1 MSEEEAKGLGLE
13 TPEEE
18 EEVVVSST
26 MSEKE
31 RLISLVGDEGYNTLE
46 SVAKSI
52 GKPVFDTEDAE
63 GNIVKGFIEL
73 FEEEEALDSIEVLQG
88 KSRNATNFVVYTT
101 NSKGEQEQI
110 DLSHTG
116 LEGAGT
122 GYAGYAITTLYDN
135 TVSDIP
141 KALETGQNLS
151 EVFKS
156 KLSLGDIE
164 NTQRE
169 HDQKL
174 SKIQS
179 AMTILGDVFGFDDQ
193 EHLEMFMAAWLM
205 RDSTCRLSGIPGT
218 GKTTVIEAASILLC
232 NSYGFDTHQRFV
244 APKGRAVDDISQ
256 LFGADRTHVPDL
268 YKQGQLYD
276 LSYSNNDYRS
286 VHEGWDA
293 WRFTNWQKPGG
304 STRSGA
310 YLYDFLFLQMMGTGS
325 DGNEFK
331 KRKMEADDFSKLL
344 TNCYVAQ
351 VPVEGFRH
359 PGVTSDGVKTAEPDE
374 MVTGSDLLKLLPD
387 EEVTHLIA
395 PIKLLNADGTP
406 ANYDDALVATV
417 SCGNLK
423 DRDGT
428 PLKFHFEMRVRY
440 PECRFKAKNKELDY
454 AHILNPPQQDD
465 EYGAASEFMQ
475 EGYGL
480 FTDAGR
486 SEGYG
491 LRQFLQTYYY
501 DGRLTDNK
509 ERRGLGLKQILEE
522 MLQENGVAK
531 IDYEKRAD
539 EVLYGIE
546 IQQSTHE
553 DPVRDKT
560 ISTYE
565 FEPVPRP
572 IVTQPIKFFNEAN
585 RSQAGVEDAV
595 LGLIAERKVEY
606 RGKTF
611 DSPHF
616 VAWMDTNPHQKGN
629 DLAFIDRIDMEL
641 LFKSI
646 SLGSRYTVLSGTY
659 GKGGGYSPQLQV
671 VNKLAIDGL
680 APMRFNELN
689 SMWSFIGNN
698 NKIGYTPPGQNPGSA
713 TYDALREISYIS
725 VLFTQ
730 KWAGKNYELRSNETF
745 EIGERQSMKSPLM
758 DFSTVTN
765 TTSTGGVQTP
775 IEDYFAEQP
784 PAQFD
789 RVLGFRFTN
798 SLVKLSS
805 ALAFLRGR
813 SYVTRSEIL
822 DGLPY
827 VTAHRLGRAK
837 TAADESRGLNKDLN
851 YENEQQWVREAI
863 VNGYLLSKN
872 STRYAQSNLALMDI
886 WDLYYRRCVDNLKSS
901 PTLFWYEAQ
910 VISPLR
916 RALTSDSLAEQMTPV
931 HWHIA
936 TMVME
941 NERTA
946 TPQSSTKPYRNY
958 KHGNDYMENYNYYR
972 NRIFSKPTPG
982 KETVNLYDYFKLRGE
997 ICQEPNLFSD
1007 DRETL
1012 LAYLESRMAT
1022 IAGANSDT
1030 GSVSNPIATTQFQ
1043 KQALQETIRTS
1054 FGLTISPT
1062 QFPWRTY
1069 QDSIGAWGR
1078 LLQLDGASGTAQIT
1092 NFAEDRQTSVI
1103 GASSFTDQ
1111 AMMISGRMECREPK
1125 TTRTGTTLASHSSLA
1140 SQNMLRQIENLRS
1153 AFASSSLGEG
1163 VLITS
1168 PSEGSELPITLE
1180 DFLDYSKGLVT
1191 EYPQQK
1197 EPGEDFIIG
1206 GEASSPFHSDQQSV
1220 NVAGDGLLGCFPLKH
1235 AGGAPSADPRYKG
1248 ENDFLRLWI
1257 RVFRSSLSPKQ
1268 DASVATENRHMT
1280 TLNLTMGITSN
1291 FADGKDNMISM
1302 TGPFAE
1308 DTNPYKTENFTN
1320 DDLVDIGNLSLTDIL
1335 QYQVVF
1341 DNAVTTEELN

>member
-1 MSEEEAKGLGLE
+1 MSEEEAQELGLE
-13 TPEEE
+13 TPPEEE
-18 EEVVVSST
+18 EEEIIATSLAVSPFKND
-26 MSEKE
+26 KE
-31 RLISLVGDEGYNTLE
+31 TLVSLVGDEGYNTLE
-46 SVAKSI
+46 SVAASI

-63 GNIVKGFIEL
+63 GNLVKGFISMFEV
-73 FEEEEALDSIEVLQG
+73 EEELDSIEVLQG

-101 NSKGEQEQI
+101 NAKGEPEQI
-110 DLSHTG
+110 NLDALG
-116 LEGAGT
+116 LVGAGI
-122 GYAGYAITTLYDN
+122 GYDGYDITTLYDN
-135 TVSDIP
+135 TVSDEP
-141 KALETGQNLS
+141 KALVTGEKLS

-169 HDQKL
+169 HDDKL
-174 SKIQS
+174 GKIQS

-205 RDSTCRLSGIPGT
+205 KDSTCRLSGIPGT
-218 GKTTVIEAASILLC
+218 GKTTVIEAAAVLLC
-232 NSYGFDTHQRFV
+232 NSYGFDTHKRYV
-244 APKGRAVDDISQ
+244 APLDREVQDLGE

-293 WRFTNWQKPGG
+293 WRFTSWKRPGG

-310 YLYDFLFLQMMGTGS
+310 YLYDFPFLQMMGKDS
-325 DGNEFK
+325 DGNQFK
-331 KRKMEADDFSKLL
+331 KRKMNAGDFSKLL

-351 VPVEGFRH
+351 VPKEGFRH
-359 PGVTSDGVKTAEPDE
+359 PGTEDKDGKA
-374 MVTGSDLLKLLPD
+374 VTGTDLLKLLSD
-387 EEVTHLIA
+387 EEITTIIA
-395 PIKLLNADGTP
+395 PIKLLDADGTKGDFDKP
-406 ANYDDALVATV
+406 LIASV
-417 SCGNLK
+417 SCGNLY
-423 DRDGT
+423 DRDGD
-428 PLKFHFEMRVRY
+428 PLKFTFEMRLRY
-440 PECRFKAKNKELDY
+440 PECRWGAKERELDY
-454 AHILNPPQQDD
+454 EWILTTPN
-465 EYGAASEFMQ
+465 GSAADYMETSGE
-475 EGYGL
+475 YGL

-501 DGRLTDNK
+501 DGRLTEDK
-509 ERRGLGLKQILEE
+509 QRRGLGLKQILEE
-522 MLQENGVAK
+522 MLRENGVAK

-572 IVTQPIKFFNEAN
+572 IVTQPVKFFNEAN

-646 SLGSRYTVLSGTY
+646 SLGARYTVLSGTY
-659 GKGGGYSPQLQV
+659 GKGGGYSPQIQV
-671 VNKLAIDGL
+671 VNKLAIDGMT
-680 APMRFNELN
+680 PMRFHDLN
-689 SMWSFIGNN
+689 SIWSFIGNN
-698 NKIGYTPPGQNPGSA
+698 DKIGYAPPGQNPGSA

-730 KWAGKNYELRSNETF
+730 KWAGKSYELNANDGFQITEATSL
-745 EIGERQSMKSPLM
+745 KSPLL

-765 TTSTGGVQTP
+765 TSDEGALQTP

-837 TAADESRGLNKDLN
+837 TAKGESRGLSKDLN

-863 VNGYLLSKN
+863 VNGYLLSEN
-872 STRYAQSNLALMDI
+872 TTRYAQELPLMDI

-916 RALTSDSLAEQMTPV
+916 TAFLTENSASQMTPV

-946 TPQSSTKPYRNY
+946 TLQSSTKPYRSY
-958 KHGNDYMENYNYYR
+958 KHGDDYMMNYNFYR

-997 ICQEPNLFSD
+997 IAQEPNLFSD

-1022 IAGANSDT
+1022 IAGGDSET
-1030 GSVSNPIATTQFQ
+1030 GSVSNPIAVTKTAS
-1043 KQALQETIRTS
+1043 QALARRTREQ
-1054 FGLTISPT
+1054 FGLTINPRE
-1062 QFPWRTY
+1062 FPWRTY

-1078 LLQLDGASGTAQIT
+1078 LLQLDGWQGTGQTT
-1092 NFAEDRQTSVI
+1092 NFANESQTAVT
-1103 GASSFTDQ
+1103 GAGSFTDQ
-1111 AMMISGRMECREPK
+1111 AMMISGRMECREPPAS
-1125 TTRTGTTLASHSSLA
+1125 RTGGTLPTHSSIA
-1140 SQNMLRQIENLRS
+1140 KNDMLRQIENLRS
-1153 AFASSSLGEG
+1153 SFASSALGEG
-1163 VLITS
+1163 VLITA
-1168 PSEGSELPITLE
+1168 PAEGDMTQTTLE
-1180 DFLDYSKGLVT
+1180 DFLDMAKLLVT
-1191 EYPQQK
+1191 QYPQQD
-1197 EPGEDFIIG
+1197 EPQAEFTIQ
-1206 GEASSPFHSDQQSV
+1206 EASGNEQTV
-1220 NVAGDGLLGCFPLKH
+1220 NVANDGLLGCFPLKH
-1235 AGGAPSADPRYKG
+1235 AGGAPSADPIYTG
-1248 ENDFLRLWI
+1248 NHDFLRLWI
-1257 RVFRSSLSPKQ
+1257 RVFRSELSPRDDSS
-1268 DASVATENRHMT
+1268 DASSPRHLA

-1291 FADGKDNMISM
+1291 FADKKKNMISM
-1302 TGPFAE
+1302 TGPFTE
-1308 DTNPYKTENFTN
+1308 QTNPYKTENFV
-1320 DDLVDIGNLSLTDIL
+1320 DDELKDMGNLSLTDIL

-1341 DNAVTTEELN
+1341 DNAVTTEEVN

>member
-1 MSEEEAKGLGLE
+1 MSDEEEAQELGLE
-13 TPEEE
+13 TPPEEEEEE
-18 EEVVVSST
+18 EEVIISAVSSPMNDEET
-26 MSEKE
+26 
-31 RLISLVGDEGYNTLE
+31 LISLVGDEGYTTLE

-63 GNIVKGFIEL
+63 GKLVKGFISIHEVDEEL
-73 FEEEEALDSIEVLQG
+73 EAIEVLQG

-101 NSKGEQEQI
+101 NSKGEPEQI
-110 DLSHTG
+110 NLDDIG
-116 LEGAGT
+116 LVSAGV
-122 GYAGYAITTLYDN
+122 GYKGYDITTLYDN
-135 TVSDIP
+135 TISDTP

-174 SKIQS
+174 YQIQS

-205 RDSTCRLSGIPGT
+205 KDSTCRLSGIPGT
-218 GKTTVIEAASILLC
+218 GKTTVIEAAAVLLC
-232 NSYGFDTHQRFV
+232 NSYGFDTHKRFIG
-244 APKGRAVDDISQ
+244 PLGREIDTLDS
-256 LFGADRTHVPDL
+256 LFGDNRTHVPDL

-286 VHEGWDA
+286 VYEGWDA
-293 WRFTNWQKPGG
+293 WRFTSWKRPGG

-310 YLYDFLFLQMMGTGS
+310 YLYDFPFLQMMGRDS
-325 DGNEFK
+325 EGNQFK
-331 KRKMEADDFSKLL
+331 KRKMNTDDFSKLL

-351 VPVEGFRH
+351 VPKEGFRH
-359 PGVTSDGVKTAEPDE
+359 PSKKDDE
-374 MVTGSDLLKLLPD
+374 GDEYVTGTDLLKLLPE
-387 EEVTHLIA
+387 EEVTTIVA
-395 PIKLLNADGTP
+395 PIKLLDADGKP
-406 ANYDDALVATV
+406 AKFDKPLVASV
-417 SCGNLK
+417 SCGNLY
-423 DRDGT
+423 DRDGD
-428 PLKFHFEMRVRY
+428 PLTFNFEMRLRY
-440 PECRFKAKNKELDY
+440 PECRFGAKNKELDY
-454 AHILNPPQQDD
+454 GYILETDNADSWLYGVAQDYV
-465 EYGAASEFMQ
+465 E

-486 SEGYG
+486 AEGYG

-501 DGRLTDNK
+501 DGRLTDDK
-509 ERRGLGLKQILEE
+509 QRRGLGLKQILEE
-522 MLQENGVAK
+522 MLRENGVAK

-572 IVTQPIKFFNEAN
+572 IVTQPVKFFNEAN

-646 SLGSRYTVLSGTY
+646 SLGARYTVLSGTY

-671 VNKLAIDGL
+671 VNKLAIDGMT
-680 APMRFNELN
+680 PMRFQDLN
-689 SMWSFIGNN
+689 AIWSFIGNN
-698 NKIGYTPPGQNPGSA
+698 EKIGYVPPGQNPGSA

-730 KWAGKNYELRSNETF
+730 KWAGKNYELVAAEDFNIT
-745 EIGERQSMKSPLM
+745 ERESLKSPLL

-765 TTSTGGVQTP
+765 TSEDGKIATQ
-775 IEDYFAEQP
+775 IEDYYAAQP
-784 PAQFD
+784 PAKFD

-837 TAADESRGLNKDLN
+837 TAKGESRGLPSDLQ

-863 VNGYLLSKN
+863 VNGYLLSEN
-872 STRYAQSNLALMDI
+872 TTRYSQELPLMDI

-916 RALTSDSLAEQMTPV
+916 TVLMSDNTAAQMTPV

-946 TPQSSTKPYRNY
+946 TRDSSTKPYRSY
-958 KHGNDYMENYNYYR
+958 KHGNDYMANYNYYR

-997 ICQEPNLFSD
+997 IAQEPNLFSD

-1022 IAGANSDT
+1022 IAGGNSEKGD
-1030 GSVSNPIATTQFQ
+1030 VSNPIATT
-1043 KQALQETIRTS
+1043 KTASQALGRTIRQQ
-1054 FGLTISPT
+1054 FGLKINPRH
-1062 QFPWRTY
+1062 FPWRTY

-1078 LLQLDGASGTAQIT
+1078 LLQLDGWQGTGQTT
-1092 NFAEDRQTSVI
+1092 NFANESQTSVT
-1103 GASSFTDQ
+1103 GAGSFTDQ
-1111 AMMISGRMECREPK
+1111 AMMISGRMECREPPAS
-1125 TTRTGTTLASHSSLA
+1125 RTGGTLPTHSSIA
-1140 SQNMLRQIENLRS
+1140 KNDMLRQIENLRS
-1153 AFASSSLGEG
+1153 SFSSSALGEG
-1163 VLITS
+1163 VMIVN
-1168 PSEGSELPITLE
+1168 PSDGVTNQTTLE
-1180 DFLDYSKGLVT
+1180 DFLDLAKLLIT
-1191 EYPQQK
+1191 QYPQQD
-1197 EPGEDFIIG
+1197 EPTAEFTIQEPSGNEQI
-1206 GEASSPFHSDQQSV
+1206 V
-1220 NVAGDGLLGCFPLKH
+1220 NVAGDGLLGCFPIKH
-1235 AGGAPSADPRYKG
+1235 AGGAPSADPIYVG
-1248 ENDFLRLWI
+1248 DHDFLRLWI
-1257 RVFRSSLSPKQ
+1257 RVFRSELSPRQ
-1268 DASVATENRHMT
+1268 DASDASTARHLA

-1291 FADGKDNMISM
+1291 FADKKKNMISM
-1302 TGPFAE
+1302 TGPFTP
-1308 DTNPYKTENFTN
+1308 DTNPYKTENFVD
-1320 DDLVDIGNLSLTDIL
+1320 DDLRDMGNLSLTDIL

>member
-1 MSEEEAKGLGLE
+1 MSKELRELGLE
-13 TPEEE
+13 TPPEEEEE
-18 EEVVVSST
+18 EEVMPVPT
-26 MSEKE
+26 HRPLTDKE
-31 RLISLVGDEGYNTLE
+31 TLESLVGDEGYNTLE
-46 SVAKSI
+46 NVAKSI
-52 GKPVFDTEDAE
+52 GKPLFDTKDNE
-63 GNIVKGFIEL
+63 GNLVKGFISMFEV
-73 FEEEEALDSIEVLQG
+73 EEELESIEVLQG

-110 DLSHTG
+110 NLDTIDLVR
-116 LEGAGT
+116 AGD
-122 GYAGYAITTLYDN
+122 GYLGYDITTLYDN
-135 TVSDIP
+135 TVSDTP
-141 KALETGQNLS
+141 KALVTGEKLS

-174 SKIQS
+174 SQIQS

-205 RDSTCRLSGIPGT
+205 KDSTCRLSGIPGT

-232 NSYGFDTHQRFV
+232 NSYGFDTHQRYVTPLDREVEHF
-244 APKGRAVDDISQ
+244 DE
-256 LFGADRTHVPDL
+256 LFGKDRTYVPDL

-293 WRFTNWQKPGG
+293 WRFTSWKKPGG

-310 YLYDFLFLQMMGTGS
+310 YLYDFPFLQMMGKDS
-325 DGNEFK
+325 DGNQFK
-331 KRKMEADDFSKLL
+331 KRKMNTGDFSKLL

-351 VPVEGFRH
+351 VPKEGFRH
-359 PGVTSDGVKTAEPDE
+359 PGIDINGNKTKEEDELITS
-374 MVTGSDLLKLLPD
+374 SDLLKKLPD
-387 EEVTHLIA
+387 EEVTYIVA
-395 PIKLLNADGTP
+395 PIKLLNADGTK
-406 ANYDDALVATV
+406 AKFDDALVATV

-423 DRDGT
+423 DRDGD

-440 PECRFKAKNKELDY
+440 PECRFAAKNKELDY
-454 AHILNPPQQDD
+454 DYILSTPN
-465 EYGAASEFMQ
+465 GSAADYMESSGE
-475 EGYGL
+475 YGL

-486 SEGYG
+486 AEGYG

-501 DGRLTDNK
+501 DGRLTDDK
-509 ERRGLGLKQILEE
+509 QRRGLGLKQILEE

-572 IVTQPIKFFNEAN
+572 IVTQPVKFFNEAN

-646 SLGSRYTVLSGTY
+646 SLGARYTVLSGTY

-680 APMRFNELN
+680 TPMRFNDLN
-689 SMWSFIGNN
+689 SIWSFIGNN

-730 KWAGKNYELRSNETF
+730 KWAGKSYELNANDSF
-745 EIGERQSMKSPLM
+745 QIGEATSLKSPLL

-765 TTSTGGVQTP
+765 TSDEGALQTP

-837 TAADESRGLNKDLN
+837 TAKGESRGLNKDLD

-863 VNGYLLSKN
+863 VNGYLLSENTTK
-872 STRYAQSNLALMDI
+872 YAQKLPLMDI

-916 RALTSDSLAEQMTPV
+916 TVFRTAKASTMTPV

-946 TPQSSTKPYRNY
+946 TSESATKPYRNY
-958 KHGNDYMENYNYYR
+958 KHGNDYMENYNFYR

-1012 LAYLESRMAT
+1012 LEYLESRMAT
-1022 IAGANSDT
+1022 IAGGDSET
-1030 GSVSNPIATTQFQ
+1030 GSVSNPIAVTKTSS
-1043 KQALQETIRTS
+1043 QALAKRTREQ
-1054 FGLTISPT
+1054 FGLTINPRE
-1062 QFPWRTY
+1062 FPWRTY

-1078 LLQLDGASGTAQIT
+1078 LLQLEGWGGTGQNT
-1092 NFAEDRQTSVI
+1092 NFAEQEQKAVT
-1103 GASSFTDQ
+1103 GAGSFTDQ
-1111 AMMISGRMECREPK
+1111 AMMISGRMECREPPAS
-1125 TTRTGTTLASHSSLA
+1125 RTGGTLATHSSLS

-1153 AFASSSLGEG
+1153 SFSSSALGEG
-1163 VLITS
+1163 VLITN
-1168 PSEGSELPITLE
+1168 PAEGDTNDTTLE
-1180 DFLDYSKGLVT
+1180 DFLDLAKLLVT
-1191 EYPQQK
+1191 QYPQQK
-1197 EPGEDFIIG
+1197 TPEADFLIR
-1206 GEASSPFHSDQQSV
+1206 EASGNEQAV
-1220 NVAGDGLLGCFPLKH
+1220 KIATDGLLGCFPLKH
-1235 AGGAPSADPRYKG
+1235 AGGAPSADPIYTG
-1248 ENDFLRLWI
+1248 NHDFLRLWI
-1257 RVFRSSLSPKQ
+1257 RVFRSELSPSM
-1268 DASVATENRHMT
+1268 DASDATSNRHLA

-1291 FADGKDNMISM
+1291 FADKKKNMISM
-1302 TGPFAE
+1302 TGPFTE
-1308 DTNPYKTENFTN
+1308 PKHNPYKTQNFV
-1320 DDLVDIGNLSLTDIL
+1320 DDELKDMGNLSLTDIL

-1341 DNAVTTEELN
+1341 DNAVTTEEVN